1 MNVLEVC
8 SSMGNERDPL
18 HQQLLLML
26 PLLELQLLVRTR
38 GMVCLVCRCYVVTK
52 GTRGSR
58 LLSLLVLLLL
68 AVFSRGLATGYWP
81 GPNNHAGTN
90 TGQQNR
96 KLQKKRVPKRQG
108 SATGGVIVLLRRQGV
123 PRPIGSVRRGTAARL
138 GGYGK

>member
-90 TGQQNR
+90 TGQQ
-96 KLQKKRVPKRQG
+96 KRVLRGLTDQSDKHSSLDFRGQ
-108 SATGGVIVLLRRQGV
+108 AEVLYYCCSETEEIR
-123 PRPIGSVRRGTAARL
+123 TTDC
-138 GGYGK
+138 